1 MKFGVS
7 KLALLS
13 LSNISKSYGINKVFE
28 NVSFTIEE
36 KHRIGFVG
44 INGSGKTTLFKIICD
59 QLSYDEGEIFKSKS
73 LKIGYVE
80 QFVCKDNNIKCFY
93 LNTDNLDED
102 ELDSLKEKITFEDS
116 NIIVFIKEGKENTV
130 LARIDDVYI
139 SAKDLKEEL
148 KNQEYLK

>member
-1 MKFGVS
+1 MKKIAMIFLLLLTVTACSSSYLS
-7 KLALLS
+7 KLNYKKLMTKLD
-13 LSNISKSYGINKVFE
+13 NKESFVLYLTNE
-28 NVSFTIEE
+28 DESGLTLKNTLQTVS
-36 KHRIGFVG
+36 
-44 INGSGKTTLFKIICD
+44 
-59 QLSYDEGEIFKSKS
+59 
-73 LKIGYVE
+73 
-80 QFVCKDNNIKCFY
+80 KDNNIKCFY

-116 NIIVFIKEGKENTV
+116 NIISFIKEGKENTV

>member
-1 MKFGVS
+1 MKKIAMIFLLLLTVTACSSSYLS
-7 KLALLS
+7 KLNYKKLTTKLD
-13 LSNISKSYGINKVFE
+13 NQE
-28 NVSFTIEE
+28 SFVLYLTNEDE
-36 KHRIGFVG
+36 
-44 INGSGKTTLFKIICD
+44 SGLTLKNTLTT
-59 QLSYDEGEIFKSKS
+59 
-73 LKIGYVE
+73 
-80 QFVCKDNNIKCFY
+80 VCKDNNMKCFY

>member
-1 MKFGVS
+1 MKKIAMIFLLLLTVTACSSSYLSKLNYKKLMTKLDNKESFVLYLTNEDESGLTLKNTLQTVS
-7 KLALLS
+7 K
-13 LSNISKSYGINKVFE
+13 
-28 NVSFTIEE
+28 
-36 KHRIGFVG
+36 
-44 INGSGKTTLFKIICD
+44 
-59 QLSYDEGEIFKSKS
+59 
-73 LKIGYVE
+73 
-80 QFVCKDNNIKCFY
+80 DNSIKCFY
-93 LNTDNLDED
+93 LNTDNLKED

>member
-1 MKFGVS
+1 MISFEVNDIKKIAMIFLLILTVTACSSSYLS
-7 KLALLS
+7 KLNYKKLMTKLD
-13 LSNISKSYGINKVFE
+13 NE
-28 NVSFTIEE
+28 ESFVLYLTNEDE
-36 KHRIGFVG
+36 
-44 INGSGKTTLFKIICD
+44 SGLTLKNTL
-59 QLSYDEGEIFKSKS
+59 QT
-73 LKIGYVE
+73 
-80 QFVCKDNNIKCFY
+80 VCKDNNIKCFY

>member
-1 MKFGVS
+1 MKKISMIFLLLLTVTACSSSYLS
-7 KLALLS
+7 KLNYKKLMTKLD
-13 LSNISKSYGINKVFE
+13 NKE
-28 NVSFTIEE
+28 SFVLYLTNEDE
-36 KHRIGFVG
+36 
-44 INGSGKTTLFKIICD
+44 SGLTLKNTL
-59 QLSYDEGEIFKSKS
+59 QT
-73 LKIGYVE
+73 
-80 QFVCKDNNIKCFY
+80 VCKDNNIKCFY

>member
-1 MKFGVS
+1 MKKIAMIFLLLLTVTACSSSYLS
-7 KLALLS
+7 KLNYKKLMTKLD
-13 LSNISKSYGINKVFE
+13 NKE
-28 NVSFTIEE
+28 SFVLYLTNEDE
-36 KHRIGFVG
+36 
-44 INGSGKTTLFKIICD
+44 SGLTLKNTL
-59 QLSYDEGEIFKSKS
+59 QT
-73 LKIGYVE
+73 
-80 QFVCKDNNIKCFY
+80 VCKDNNIKCFY

-148 KNQEYLK
+148 KNQECLK

>member
-1 MKFGVS
+1 MKKIAMIFLLLLTVTACSSSYLS
-7 KLALLS
+7 KLNYKKLMTKLD
-13 LSNISKSYGINKVFE
+13 NKE
-28 NVSFTIEE
+28 SFVLYLTNEDE
-36 KHRIGFVG
+36 
-44 INGSGKTTLFKIICD
+44 SGLTLKNTL
-59 QLSYDEGEIFKSKS
+59 QT
-73 LKIGYVE
+73 
-80 QFVCKDNNIKCFY
+80 VCKDNSIKCFY
-93 LNTDNLDED
+93 LNTDNLKED

>member
-1 MKFGVS
+1 MKKIAMIFLLLLTVTACSSSYLS
-7 KLALLS
+7 KLNYKKLMTKLD
-13 LSNISKSYGINKVFE
+13 NKE
-28 NVSFTIEE
+28 SFVLYLTNEDE
-36 KHRIGFVG
+36 
-44 INGSGKTTLFKIICD
+44 SGLTLKNTL
-59 QLSYDEGEIFKSKS
+59 QT
-73 LKIGYVE
+73 
-80 QFVCKDNNIKCFY
+80 VCKDNNIKCFY

-130 LARIDDVYI
+130 LARVDDVYI

>member
-1 MKFGVS
+1 MKKIAMIFLLLLTVTACSSSYLS
-7 KLALLS
+7 KLNYKKLTTKLD
-13 LSNISKSYGINKVFE
+13 NKE
-28 NVSFTIEE
+28 SFVLYLTNEDE
-36 KHRIGFVG
+36 
-44 INGSGKTTLFKIICD
+44 SGLTLKNTL
-59 QLSYDEGEIFKSKS
+59 QT
-73 LKIGYVE
+73 
-80 QFVCKDNNIKCFY
+80 VCKDNNIKCFY

-130 LARIDDVYI
+130 LARINDVYI

>member
-1 MKFGVS
+1 MKKIAMIFLLLLTVTACSSSYLS
-7 KLALLS
+7 KLNYKKLMTKLD
-13 LSNISKSYGINKVFE
+13 NE
-28 NVSFTIEE
+28 ESFVLYLTNEDE
-36 KHRIGFVG
+36 
-44 INGSGKTTLFKIICD
+44 SGLTLKNTL
-59 QLSYDEGEIFKSKS
+59 QT
-73 LKIGYVE
+73 
-80 QFVCKDNNIKCFY
+80 VCKDNNIKCFY

>member
-1 MKFGVS
+1 MKKIAMIFLLLLTVTACSSSYLS
-7 KLALLS
+7 KLNYKKLMTKLD
-13 LSNISKSYGINKVFE
+13 NKE
-28 NVSFTIEE
+28 SFVLYLTNEDE
-36 KHRIGFVG
+36 
-44 INGSGKTTLFKIICD
+44 SGLTLKNTL
-59 QLSYDEGEIFKSKS
+59 QT
-73 LKIGYVE
+73 
-80 QFVCKDNNIKCFY
+80 VCKDNNIKCFY

-130 LARIDDVYI
+130 LARINDVYI

>member
-1 MKFGVS
+1 MKKIAMIFLLLLTVTACSSSYLS
-7 KLALLS
+7 KLNYKKLMTKLD
-13 LSNISKSYGINKVFE
+13 NKE
-28 NVSFTIEE
+28 SFVLYLNNEDE
-36 KHRIGFVG
+36 
-44 INGSGKTTLFKIICD
+44 SGLTLKNTL
-59 QLSYDEGEIFKSKS
+59 QT
-73 LKIGYVE
+73 
-80 QFVCKDNNIKCFY
+80 VCKDNNIKCFY

>member
-1 MKFGVS
+1 MKKIAMIFLLLLTVTACSSSYLS
-7 KLALLS
+7 KLNYKKLTTKLD
-13 LSNISKSYGINKVFE
+13 NKE
-28 NVSFTIEE
+28 SFVLYLTNEDE
-36 KHRIGFVG
+36 
-44 INGSGKTTLFKIICD
+44 SGLTLKNTLTT
-59 QLSYDEGEIFKSKS
+59 
-73 LKIGYVE
+73 
-80 QFVCKDNNIKCFY
+80 VCKDNNMKCFY

-139 SAKDLKEEL
+139 SANDLKEEL

>member
-1 MKFGVS
+1 MKKIAMIFLLLLTVTACSSSYLS
-7 KLALLS
+7 KLNYKKLMTKLD
-13 LSNISKSYGINKVFE
+13 NKE
-28 NVSFTIEE
+28 SFVLYLTNEDE
-36 KHRIGFVG
+36 
-44 INGSGKTTLFKIICD
+44 SGLTLKNTLTT
-59 QLSYDEGEIFKSKS
+59 
-73 LKIGYVE
+73 
-80 QFVCKDNNIKCFY
+80 VCKDNNMKCFY

-139 SAKDLKEEL
+139 SANDLKEEL

>member
-1 MKFGVS
+1 MKKIAMIFLLLLTVTACSSSYLSKLNYKKLMTKLDNKESFVLYLTNEDESGLTLKNTLQTVS
-7 KLALLS
+7 K
-13 LSNISKSYGINKVFE
+13 
-28 NVSFTIEE
+28 
-36 KHRIGFVG
+36 
-44 INGSGKTTLFKIICD
+44 
-59 QLSYDEGEIFKSKS
+59 
-73 LKIGYVE
+73 
-80 QFVCKDNNIKCFY
+80 DNSIKCFY

>member
-1 MKFGVS
+1 MKKIAMIFLLLLTVTACSSSYLS
-7 KLALLS
+7 KLNYKKLMTKLD
-13 LSNISKSYGINKVFE
+13 NKE
-28 NVSFTIEE
+28 SFVLYLTNEDE
-36 KHRIGFVG
+36 
-44 INGSGKTTLFKIICD
+44 SGLTLKNTL
-59 QLSYDEGEIFKSKS
+59 QT
-73 LKIGYVE
+73 
-80 QFVCKDNNIKCFY
+80 VCKDNNIKCFY
-93 LNTDNLDED
+93 LNTGNLDED

>member
-1 MKFGVS
+1 MKKIAMIFLLLLTVTACSSSYLS
-7 KLALLS
+7 KLNYKKLMTKLD
-13 LSNISKSYGINKVFE
+13 NKE
-28 NVSFTIEE
+28 SFVLYLTNEDE
-36 KHRIGFVG
+36 
-44 INGSGKTTLFKIICD
+44 SGLTLKNTLTT
-59 QLSYDEGEIFKSKS
+59 
-73 LKIGYVE
+73 
-80 QFVCKDNNIKCFY
+80 VCKDNNMKCFY

>member
-1 MKFGVS
+1 MKKIAMIFLLLLTVTACSSSYLSKLNYKKLTTKLDNKESFVLYLTNEDESGLTLKNTLQTVS
-7 KLALLS
+7 K
-13 LSNISKSYGINKVFE
+13 
-28 NVSFTIEE
+28 
-36 KHRIGFVG
+36 
-44 INGSGKTTLFKIICD
+44 
-59 QLSYDEGEIFKSKS
+59 
-73 LKIGYVE
+73 
-80 QFVCKDNNIKCFY
+80 DNSIKCFY

>member
-1 MKFGVS
+1 MKKIAMIFLLLLTLTACSSSYLS
-7 KLALLS
+7 KLNYKKLTTKLD
-13 LSNISKSYGINKVFE
+13 NKE
-28 NVSFTIEE
+28 SFVLYLTNEDE
-36 KHRIGFVG
+36 
-44 INGSGKTTLFKIICD
+44 SGLTLKNTL
-59 QLSYDEGEIFKSKS
+59 QT
-73 LKIGYVE
+73 
-80 QFVCKDNNIKCFY
+80 VCKDNNIKCFY
-93 LNTDNLDED
+93 LNTDNLKED

>member
-1 MKFGVS
+1 MKKIAMIFLLLLTVTACSSSYLS
-7 KLALLS
+7 KLNYKKLMTKLD
-13 LSNISKSYGINKVFE
+13 NKE
-28 NVSFTIEE
+28 SFVLYLTNEDE
-36 KHRIGFVG
+36 
-44 INGSGKTTLFKIICD
+44 SGLTLKNTL
-59 QLSYDEGEIFKSKS
+59 QT
-73 LKIGYVE
+73 
-80 QFVCKDNNIKCFY
+80 VCKDNNIKCFY

>member
-1 MKFGVS
+1 MKKITMIFLLLLTVTACSSSYLS
-7 KLALLS
+7 KLNYKKLMTKLD
-13 LSNISKSYGINKVFE
+13 NKE
-28 NVSFTIEE
+28 SFVLYLTNEDE
-36 KHRIGFVG
+36 
-44 INGSGKTTLFKIICD
+44 SGLTLKNTL
-59 QLSYDEGEIFKSKS
+59 QT
-73 LKIGYVE
+73 
-80 QFVCKDNNIKCFY
+80 VCKDNNIKCFY

-116 NIIVFIKEGKENTV
+116 NIIVFVKEGKENTV

>member
-1 MKFGVS
+1 MKKIAMIFLLLLTVTACSSSYLS
-7 KLALLS
+7 KLNYKKLMTKLD
-13 LSNISKSYGINKVFE
+13 NKE
-28 NVSFTIEE
+28 SFVLYLTNEDE
-36 KHRIGFVG
+36 
-44 INGSGKTTLFKIICD
+44 SGLTLKNTL
-59 QLSYDEGEIFKSKS
+59 QT
-73 LKIGYVE
+73 VA
-80 QFVCKDNNIKCFY
+80 KDNNIKCFY

>member
-1 MKFGVS
+1 MKKIAMIFLLLLTVTACSSSYLS
-7 KLALLS
+7 KLNYKKLMTKLD
-13 LSNISKSYGINKVFE
+13 NKE
-28 NVSFTIEE
+28 SFVLYLTNEDE
-36 KHRIGFVG
+36 
-44 INGSGKTTLFKIICD
+44 SGLTLKNTL
-59 QLSYDEGEIFKSKS
+59 QT
-73 LKIGYVE
+73 
-80 QFVCKDNNIKCFY
+80 VCKDNNIKCFY

-139 SAKDLKEEL
+139 SANDLKEEL

>member
-1 MKFGVS
+1 MKKIAMIFLLLLTVTACSSSYLS
-7 KLALLS
+7 KLNYKKLTTKLD
-13 LSNISKSYGINKVFE
+13 NKE
-28 NVSFTIEE
+28 SFVLYLTNEDE
-36 KHRIGFVG
+36 
-44 INGSGKTTLFKIICD
+44 SGLTLKNTL
-59 QLSYDEGEIFKSKS
+59 QT
-73 LKIGYVE
+73 
-80 QFVCKDNNIKCFY
+80 VCKDNNIKCFY

-116 NIIVFIKEGKENTV
+116 NIISFIKEGKENTV

>member
-1 MKFGVS
+1 MKKITMIFLLLLTVTACSSSYLS
-7 KLALLS
+7 KLNYKKLMTKLD
-13 LSNISKSYGINKVFE
+13 NKE
-28 NVSFTIEE
+28 SFVLYLTNEDE
-36 KHRIGFVG
+36 
-44 INGSGKTTLFKIICD
+44 SGLTLKNTL
-59 QLSYDEGEIFKSKS
+59 QT
-73 LKIGYVE
+73 
-80 QFVCKDNNIKCFY
+80 VCKDNNIKCFY

>member
-1 MKFGVS
+1 MKKIAMIFLLLLTVTACSSSYLS
-7 KLALLS
+7 KLNYKKLTTKLD
-13 LSNISKSYGINKVFE
+13 NKE
-28 NVSFTIEE
+28 SFVLYLTNEDE
-36 KHRIGFVG
+36 
-44 INGSGKTTLFKIICD
+44 SGLTLKNTLTT
-59 QLSYDEGEIFKSKS
+59 
-73 LKIGYVE
+73 
-80 QFVCKDNNIKCFY
+80 VCKDNNMKCFY
-93 LNTDNLDED
+93 LNTDNLKED

>member
-1 MKFGVS
+1 MKKIAMIFLLLLTVTACSSSYLS
-7 KLALLS
+7 KLNYKKLTTKLD
-13 LSNISKSYGINKVFE
+13 NKE
-28 NVSFTIEE
+28 SFVLYLTNEDE
-36 KHRIGFVG
+36 
-44 INGSGKTTLFKIICD
+44 SGLTLKNNL
-59 QLSYDEGEIFKSKS
+59 QT
-73 LKIGYVE
+73 
-80 QFVCKDNNIKCFY
+80 VCKDNNIKCFY

>member
-1 MKFGVS
+1 MKKIAMIFLLLLTVTACSSSYLS
-7 KLALLS
+7 KLNYKKLTTKLD
-13 LSNISKSYGINKVFE
+13 NKESFVLYLTNE
-28 NVSFTIEE
+28 DESGLTLKNTLQTVS
-36 KHRIGFVG
+36 
-44 INGSGKTTLFKIICD
+44 
-59 QLSYDEGEIFKSKS
+59 
-73 LKIGYVE
+73 
-80 QFVCKDNNIKCFY
+80 KDNNIKCFY

>member
-1 MKFGVS
+1 MKKIAMIFLLLLTVTACSSSYLS
-7 KLALLS
+7 KLNYKKLMTKLD
-13 LSNISKSYGINKVFE
+13 NKE
-28 NVSFTIEE
+28 SFVLYLTNEDE
-36 KHRIGFVG
+36 
-44 INGSGKTTLFKIICD
+44 SGLTLKNTLTT
-59 QLSYDEGEIFKSKS
+59 
-73 LKIGYVE
+73 
-80 QFVCKDNNIKCFY
+80 VCKDNNIKCFY

-116 NIIVFIKEGKENTV
+116 NIIVFIKEGKENTI

>member
-1 MKFGVS
+1 MKKISMIFLLLLTVTACSSSYLS
-7 KLALLS
+7 KLNYKKLMTKLD
-13 LSNISKSYGINKVFE
+13 NKE
-28 NVSFTIEE
+28 SFVLYLTNEDE
-36 KHRIGFVG
+36 
-44 INGSGKTTLFKIICD
+44 SGLTLKNTL
-59 QLSYDEGEIFKSKS
+59 QT
-73 LKIGYVE
+73 
-80 QFVCKDNNIKCFY
+80 VCKDNNIKCFY

-139 SAKDLKEEL
+139 SAKDSKEEL